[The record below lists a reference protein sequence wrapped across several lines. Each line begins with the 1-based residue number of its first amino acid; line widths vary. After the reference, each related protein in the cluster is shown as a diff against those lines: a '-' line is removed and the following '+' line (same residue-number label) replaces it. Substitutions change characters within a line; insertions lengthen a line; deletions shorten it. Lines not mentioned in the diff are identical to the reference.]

1 MKYIIEAKDPKYTIE
16 VKDPITDNSFDI
28 HTQTNYIRE
37 INIGDFFIHF
47 KHELKQVDENGKEY
61 PITLYLYTILNI
73 AYNASDNV
81 GNVKYFVIYK
91 NILSGD
97 VYARDIKEFLS
108 LVDKEKYP
116 EIKSKFRFTK
126 CDALGNI
133 IEWCYKKEE

>member
-1 MKYIIEAKDPKYTIE
+1 MEGENMKHMKYILE
-16 VKDPITDNSFDI
+16 VKDFKNSDGI
-28 HTQTNYIRE
+28 CEQTNYIRE
-37 INIGDFFIHF
+37 INAGDFYIHF
-47 KHELKQVDENGKEY
+47 KHELKQVDEDGKEY
-61 PITLYLYTILNI
+61 PITLYLYKILNI

-97 VYARDIKEFLS
+97 VYARDIEEFLS
-108 LVDKEKYP
+108 LVDKRKYP

-133 IEWCYKKEE
+133 IE

>member
-1 MKYIIEAKDPKYTIE
+1 MKYILE
-16 VKDPITDNSFDI
+16 VKNLTTNDSSDI

-37 INIGDFFIHF
+37 INAGDFYIHF
-47 KHELKQVDENGKEY
+47 KHELKQVDEDGKEY
-61 PITLYLYTILNI
+61 PITLYLYKILNI

-81 GNVKYFVIYK
+81 GYVKYFVIYK

-97 VYARDIKEFLS
+97 VYARDIEEFLS
-108 LVDKEKYP
+108 LVDKRKYP

-133 IEWCYKKEE
+133 IE

>member
-1 MKYIIEAKDPKYTIE
+1 MKYILE
-16 VKDPITDNSFDI
+16 VKNLTTNDSSDI

-37 INIGDFFIHF
+37 INVGDFFIHF
-47 KHELKQVDENGKEY
+47 KHELKQVDEDGKEY
-61 PITLYLYTILNI
+61 PITLYLYKILNI

-81 GNVKYFVIYK
+81 GYVKYFVIYK

-97 VYARDIKEFLS
+97 VYARDIEEFLS
-108 LVDKEKYP
+108 LVDKRKYP

-133 IEWCYKKEE
+133 IE

>member
-1 MKYIIEAKDPKYTIE
+1 MKYIVE
-16 VKDPITDNSFDI
+16 VKNLTTNDSSGI

-37 INIGDFFIHF
+37 INAGDFYIHF
-47 KHELKQVDENGKEY
+47 KHELKQVDEDGKEY
-61 PITLYLYTILNI
+61 PITLYLYKILNI

-81 GNVKYFVIYK
+81 GNVKYFIIYK

-97 VYARDIKEFLS
+97 TYARDIKEFLS

-133 IEWCYKKEE
+133 IEWYNKKEE

>member
-1 MKYIIEAKDPKYTIE
+1 MKYILE
-16 VKDPITDNSFDI
+16 VKNLTTNDSSGIN
-28 HTQTNYIRE
+28 TQTNYIRE
-37 INIGDFFIHF
+37 INVGDFFIHF
-47 KHELKQVDENGKEY
+47 KHELKQVDEDGKEY
-61 PITLYLYTILNI
+61 PMTLYLYEILNI

-97 VYARDIKEFLS
+97 TYARDIKEFLS

-133 IEWCYKKEE
+133 IECCYKYKKEE